1 MKKQVIAIS
10 REFVDAWESE
20 NCIRLS
26 KMLLFGLQVL
36 MSCTVERRC
45 AVIKSSSFVSFS
57 KAS

>member
-10 REFVDAWESE
+10 REFVDAWEIE

-36 MSCTVERRC
+36 MSCTV
-45 AVIKSSSFVSFS
+45 
-57 KAS
+57 